1 MATTEFYRTGK
12 YQNGIFADNSLGDSK
27 KENFSTGGV
36 KGGVTYKLNG
46 RNYFFF
52 NAAYESRAPLF
63 ENVYVSPRTR
73 NDAIA
78 NLETEK
84 ITSFEGGYLL
94 RAPKAKIRA
103 TLYYTQFN
111 DGYNTI
117 NFWHEDFR
125 TFVNYSLSNIDRRH
139 IGLEFGSDVTLG
151 KGWSANFAAALGQY
165 YYTDRM
171 NAVITQDN
179 NAAVLAENET
189 IYSKDFYFAN
199 GPQSA
204 LSAGVFYRAK
214 KFWTVSLTA
223 NYFANNY
230 IDFNPARRTVAGVEL
245 LEEGS
250 VRESII
256 DQQKADG
263 QFTLDFFGSKSWR
276 VSDFIDGF
284 RRNTFVVLNLG
295 VSNIFD
301 NQDMVVTGFEQL
313 RFDYEGKNINKFPPR
328 YYYGFGRTFFA
339 SVIVRFN

>member
-1 MATTEFYRTGK
+1 
-12 YQNGIFADNSLGDSK
+12 
-27 KENFSTGGV
+27 
-36 KGGVTYKLNG
+36 
-46 RNYFFF
+46 
-52 NAAYESRAPLF
+52 
-63 ENVYVSPRTR
+63 
-73 NDAIA
+73 
-78 NLETEK
+78 
-84 ITSFEGGYLL
+84 
-94 RAPKAKIRA
+94 
-103 TLYYTQFN
+103 
-111 DGYNTI
+111 
-117 NFWHEDFR
+117 
-125 TFVNYSLSNIDRRH
+125 
-139 IGLEFGSDVTLG
+139 
-151 KGWSANFAAALGQY
+151 
-165 YYTDRM
+165 M

-179 NAAVLAENET
+179 NAELLAENET

-199 GPQSA
+199 GPQTA
-204 LSAGVFYRAK
+204 MSAGVFYRAK

-301 NQDMVVTGFEQL
+301 NQEMVVTGFEQL